1 MTNVDFLR
9 HCERKRS
16 NPFHGSA
23 ETRLDCFVAIAPRND
38 EFDRKLPDGQ
48 ITSCF
53 PKWSVQPLLQKYF
66 PSFPTQISSLSR
78 AVLFRQEGRLAIVT
92 DVGQDA
98 VDAAASGDVRGW
110 QGGS

>member
-1 MTNVDFLR
+1 MGFA
-9 HCERKRS
+9 K
-16 NPFHGSA
+16 GS
-23 ETRLDCFVAIAPRND
+23 THPGCPSI
-38 EFDRKLPDGQ
+38 LPDGQ
-48 ITSCF
+48 ISEL
-53 PKWSVQPLLQKYF
+53 PVQPHLQKYF
-66 PSFPTQISSLSR
+66 PSLLTQISSLSR

>member
-1 MTNVDFLR
+1 M
-9 HCERKRS
+9 
-16 NPFHGSA
+16 
-23 ETRLDCFVAIAPRND
+23 
-38 EFDRKLPDGQ
+38 
-48 ITSCF
+48 
-53 PKWSVQPLLQKYF
+53 QKYF
-66 PSFPTQISSLSR
+66 PSRLTQISSLSR